1 MQAVLDA
8 GPGRHNRPMQKKED
22 HRTRVA
28 AERRERMRRRLFESA
43 LQLAAEKGPAATSID
58 DVIQAAEVSRGTFY
72 KYFDA
77 PDALFDALALEV
89 ANEIIRMAEPAVSP
103 IADPAQKV
111 ATGMR
116 LVIQLAMGRR
126 EVAAFL
132 VRLGWPGVRN
142 GQVLLDF
149 VQRDLEKG
157 MKQRRFMP
165 LPVPLALNI
174 VSMTVL
180 GSVHAML
187 GMRSPRD
194 FAEQAVASALRA
206 LGVEAKEALKL
217 ATRDLPAPQPV
228 VQGLIESGSAARAV
242 RRAARPN

>member
-1 MQAVLDA
+1 MPLTHKGVAE
-8 GPGRHNRPMQKKED
+8 RD
-22 HRTRVA
+22 HRTAIADKKRSETRARLLNAALVLCVGHRGHLPTVEDVVA
-28 AERRERMRRRLFESA
+28 RA
-43 LQLAAEKGPAATSID
+43 K
-58 DVIQAAEVSRGTFY
+58 VSRGTFY

-149 VQRDLEKG
+149 VQRDLEQG